1 MKLSRW
7 VSTLVLVTISFGALT
22 ACSMSTPSGESTTRA
37 EPAHEA
43 GLFTKDVE
51 VCFTNTSGSPVTVRW
66 VEGIS
71 TSDGEGTL
79 DGGEILCAEGSYPT
93 ALVTYLS
100 GFQTELQA
108 VNPAFEKPLVRFMS
122 YLPEDQQIEE
132 CDSSTGMCFITK
144 RQKEYASWAYS
155 VGQSMDN
162 TFEYHTVQ
170 VTRTADNAWI
180 NFLVNIK
187 N

>member
-1 MKLSRW
+1 VKLSRW
-7 VSTLVLVTISFGALT
+7 LGTLALVTISFAGLT
-22 ACSMSTPSGESTTRA
+22 ACSTSTPSGDSANSEET
-37 EPAHEA
+37 AHEA
-43 GLFTKDVE
+43 GLFTKDIE
-51 VCFTNTSGSPVTVRW
+51 VCFTNTSGSPVTVKW
-66 VEGIS
+66 VEGLS
-71 TSDGEGTL
+71 TKDGEGTL

-108 VNPAFEKPLVRFMS
+108 VNPAFEKPFVRFLS

-132 CDSSTGMCFITK
+132 CDASTGMCFITK
-144 RQKEYASWAYS
+144 RRKEYASWAYS
-155 VGQSMDN
+155 VGQSIDN
-162 TFEYHTVQ
+162 TFEKHSIL

-180 NFLVNIK
+180 NFLVDIK